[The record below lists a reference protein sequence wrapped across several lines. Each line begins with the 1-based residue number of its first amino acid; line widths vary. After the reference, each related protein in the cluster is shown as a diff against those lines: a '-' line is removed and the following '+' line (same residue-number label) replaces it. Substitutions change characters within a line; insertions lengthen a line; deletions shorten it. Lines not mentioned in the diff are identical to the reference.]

1 MENCWSGC
9 KLRVAKDLGVNSE
22 ECVQTGLTF
31 SGKFHAA
38 RISSKTRWQNPHY
51 LAGFRLALVQAD
63 SAMTNRAYPVLVAST
78 IMNL

>member
-31 SGKFHAA
+31 PV
-38 RISSKTRWQNPHY
+38 SSMQLESPPKPVGKTRITSRDLDWPLFKQI
-51 LAGFRLALVQAD
+51 QQ
-63 SAMTNRAYPVLVAST
+63 
-78 IMNL
+78 